1 MFLFKRNNGYYYFY
15 FNDPITNKRKA
26 ITTKCKDLK
35 SAKKFMQ
42 SYNVN
47 EVKPVSPV
55 IYLETLENEVLK
67 YVTDNLTRGTL
78 LTYINAFKQVK
89 RILGNKPIKLYNARD
104 FEHYKAVRI
113 ETISKTTCNIEVRV
127 LKAIFNLAVKW
138 NWLDRNPLKDVKQ
151 FAIPEK
157 KPLALSQDEIN
168 RVLNVIDK
176 PVIKNIVIFAL
187 NTACRIN
194 EILNVQY
201 KDIDLTDRVL
211 TIGNKDNF
219 TTKSKKVRHI
229 PINDKL
235 LDLLNNLLPVTNVIE
250 LNPNETYLFNNKGYR
265 LNRDYVS
272 KEFKKCL
279 RKAGLSEMYHFH
291 STRHTAI
298 TNLVKAGANIR
309 FVQQI
314 AGHAHIQTTE
324 LYSHVQ
330 INDLRKAINL
340 L

>member
-1 MFLFKRNNGYYYFY
+1 
-15 FNDPITNKRKA
+15 
-26 ITTKCKDLK
+26 
-35 SAKKFMQ
+35 MQ

-47 EVKPVSPV
+47 EVKPASPV
-55 IYLETLENEVLK
+55 IYLETLASEVIK
-67 YVTDNLTRGTL
+67 YATNNLTISTVSSYQYSFRYL
-78 LTYINAFKQVK
+78 KQ
-89 RILGNKPIKLYNARD
+89 ILGNKPIKLYTARD
-104 FEHYKAVRI
+104 FEHYKTVRI
-113 ETISKTTCNIEVRV
+113 KTVTQTTCNIELRT
-127 LKAIFNLAVKW
+127 LKAGFNYAVKW

-168 RVLNVIDK
+168 RVLNEIDK

-201 KDIDLTDRVL
+201 KDIDLSDRVL

-235 LDLLNNLLPVTNVIE
+235 LDLLNKLLPVTNVIE

-279 RKAGLSEMYHFH
+279 RKAGLNEMYHFH

-298 TNLVKAGANIR
+298 TNLIKAGANIR